1 MTYYLDEA
9 DVEETVRALTA
20 DGFDVYV
27 LSTARDSRH
36 GALFDAVRAVCPLD
50 PLLVSDRS
58 WDALVDSLSGG
69 LLEVDH
75 DRFALVW
82 TGSAA
87 MRDDNPQA
95 YQTAEIV
102 LGQVVG
108 RLTTDRRRPRTARL
122 YLSP

>member
-1 MTYYLDEA
+1 MASYVEETE
-9 DVEETVRALTA
+9 VEETVRALKA
-20 DGFDVYV
+20 EGFDVYV

-36 GALFDAVRAVCPLD
+36 GALFDAVRATCPLD
-50 PLLVSDRS
+50 PDLVSDRS
-58 WDALVDSLSGG
+58 WDAFVDSLTGG

-87 MRDDNPQA
+87 MRDDNPAA
-95 YQTAEIV
+95 YETAELV
-102 LGQVVG
+102 LEQVIG